1 MDAKKV
7 LSDMA
12 IAMAVS
18 SVDQATHEKADYC
31 KAVVDAHKEFCITLY
46 ENHLSD
52 IEHTLHIFH

>member
-31 KAVVDAHKEFCITLY
+31 KAVVDAYKELYNTLY
-46 ENHLSD
+46 KNHLSE
-52 IEHTLHIFH
+52 IEYYLSILH